1 MIDSL
6 GWIIAALIALG
17 AWFLSWI
24 KRPKVTEP
32 EPAEIEKALKRERV
46 TVVEVTEDEVA
57 DLFDKLDEDDPVG
70 AITDAANEARGK
82 P

>member
-6 GWIIAALIALG
+6 GWVLAALIALG

-24 KRPKVTEP
+24 KRPKVDEP
-32 EPAEIEKALKRERV
+32 KPAEIEKAFERERV
-46 TVVEVTEDEVA
+46 TVVEVTQDEID
-57 DLFDKLDEDDPVG
+57 DLFDDLNGKDPVG
-70 AITDAANEARGK
+70 AIASAANEARGK

>member
-6 GWIIAALIALG
+6 GWIVAALIALG

-24 KRPKVTEP
+24 KRPKVHEP

-46 TVVEVTEDEVA
+46 TVVEVTEDEVD
-57 DLFDKLDEDDPVG
+57 DLFDKLDDDDPVG
-70 AITDAANEARGK
+70 AITDAANAARGK